1 MEMAQRAKT
10 RYAIGKMLPRIVLII
25 LGLFGLTAIILVVI
39 FFRLNVTNGEIE
51 SLGQKRTYLL
61 YVPETYKAETPT
73 PLVISLHGYAEWPA
87 HQMEIS
93 HWNKLADQYGFIVV
107 YPSGSGF
114 PLRWQT
120 NGQAGTPDEPMTDVV
135 FISDLIDALEQ
146 EYNVDKTR
154 IYANGLSNGGGM
166 SYLLACKLA
175 DRITAIGSVS
185 GAYIYPLNECT
196 PSRPVPMIAFHG
208 TSDPIV
214 PYHGGPSSS
223 FRLPFPAIPDWI
235 QEWASRNGCDDRPAE
250 LPSSGEVSGITYT
263 HCYQNADVAFYTIQG
278 GGHAWPGGEA
288 MPEIIVGHTTQ
299 DIDATEVMWEFFM
312 QYSMS
317 KY

>member
-1 MEMAQRAKT
+1 
-10 RYAIGKMLPRIVLII
+10 MLRIVLII
-25 LGLFGLTAIILVVI
+25 LGLMGLTAIILAVI

-61 YVPETYKAETPT
+61 YVPETYKADTPT
-73 PLVISLHGYAEWPA
+73 PLVISLHGFAEWPA

-107 YPSGSGF
+107 YPSGTGL
-114 PLRWQT
+114 PLRWQV
-120 NGQAGTPDEPMTDVV
+120 NSQAGMPSEPMADVV
-135 FISDLIDALEQ
+135 FISNLIDALEQ
-146 EYNVDKTR
+146 EYNIDKAR

-185 GAYIYPLNECT
+185 GAYLYPLDECR

-208 TSDPIV
+208 TGDTVV
-214 PYHGGPSSS
+214 PYHGGPSAS
-223 FRLPFPAIPDWI
+223 FNLPFPAVPDWI
-235 QEWASRNGCDDRPAE
+235 QERASQNGCDEQPVE
-250 LPSSGEVSGITYT
+250 LPASGIVSGISYT
-263 HCYQNADVAFYTIQG
+263 HCDQNAEVVFYTIPG

-288 MPEIIVGHTTQ
+288 LPEIIVGYTTQ
-299 DIDATEVMWEFFM
+299 DIDATQVMCEFFM
-312 QYSMS
+312 RYSMS
-317 KY
+317 K